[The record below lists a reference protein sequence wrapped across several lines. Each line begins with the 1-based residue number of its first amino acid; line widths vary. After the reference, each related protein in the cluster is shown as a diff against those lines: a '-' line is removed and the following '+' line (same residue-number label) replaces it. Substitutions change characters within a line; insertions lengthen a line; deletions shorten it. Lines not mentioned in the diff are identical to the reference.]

1 MSGGTRARTTTW
13 LLRASL
19 VALVAIAGCAK
30 PAPMPVLVPG
40 TERYPD
46 FPRPD
51 VPADLAGIAPAA
63 QNHERA
69 WVQLQLGDPKAA
81 ERTFRGVL
89 QRTPGFYP
97 SQTGM
102 GFTRL
107 AVSDHAGALEAFDGA
122 LSRRADYL
130 PALVGR
136 AETLLELGREG
147 EAFAAYNAVL
157 EVEPDH
163 PVASRR
169 VGVLRLRAVQA
180 DVALGRAAMARG
192 DHVAARAALERA
204 VAASPESAFLHRD
217 LARVAAA
224 MGDDDEALARAARAL
239 ELDENDAEAWAL
251 QGRIKARRG
260 DVSGGL
266 DDLRRAARLNP
277 DLPDVADTIASLEAE
292 LAEALLPAEFKAIP
306 TQPTLMRGDLAALL
320 AHHLP
325 ALLTPRRPTVLIT
338 DARRHWAQPA
348 ILQVIRAGVMTEYAN
363 HTFQPASA
371 VSRGDLAVAVDRVL
385 TLVAGRAPERARQW
399 RDGAITFA
407 DLRAGHM
414 LHGPASRAVASGVL
428 QVSDDG
434 RFRPTE
440 RVSGAEAEAA
450 VIRLK
455 DLIEQAGLDTG
466 GPRSRR

>member
-1 MSGGTRARTTTW
+1 MSGGVPSRATRW

-30 PAPMPVLVPG
+30 PAPLPVLVPG

-51 VPADLAGIAPAA
+51 VPADLARITPAA
-63 QNHERA
+63 ENHERA
-69 WVQLQLGDPKAA
+69 WVQLQLGDPRAA

-97 SQTGM
+97 SQAGV

-107 AVSDHAGALEAFDGA
+107 AVSDYAGALEAFDGA
-122 LSRRADYL
+122 LSRRSDYL

-147 EAFAAYNAVL
+147 EAFAAYTAVL
-157 EVEPDH
+157 KVAPDH

-180 DVALGRAAMARG
+180 DVALGGSALSRG
-192 DHVAARAALERA
+192 DYAAARDAFTRA
-204 VAASPESAFLHRD
+204 VEASPESGFLHRD
-217 LARVAAA
+217 LARVAAEL
-224 MGDDDEALARAARAL
+224 GDDDEALARTARAL
-239 ELDENDAEAWAL
+239 ELDANDAEAWAL

-260 DVSGGL
+260 DVEGGL
-266 DDLRRAARLNP
+266 ADLRQAARLNP
-277 DLPDVADTIASLEAE
+277 DLPDVADTIASLEAD
-292 LAEALLPAEFKAIP
+292 LAEARLPEEFRAIP
-306 TQPTLMRGDLAALL
+306 TNPTVTRGELAALL

-325 ALLTPRRPTVLIT
+325 ALLTPRRPAVLIT
-338 DARRHWAQPA
+338 DARRHWAQSA

-363 HTFQPASA
+363 HTFQPAGI

-385 TLVAGRAPERARQW
+385 ALVAGRAPAQASRWRAAR
-399 RDGAITFA
+399 TPFP
-407 DLRAGHM
+407 DLRPGHV
-414 LHGPASRAVASGVL
+414 LYGPASRAVASGVL
-428 QVSDDG
+428 DVSEDG
-434 RFRPTE
+434 RFNAAE
-440 RVSGAEAEAA
+440 RVSGAAA
-450 VIRLK
+450 AAAIARLTA
-455 DLIEQAGLDTG
+455 LVEQAGLDTG
-466 GPRSRR
+466 GPRSRQ